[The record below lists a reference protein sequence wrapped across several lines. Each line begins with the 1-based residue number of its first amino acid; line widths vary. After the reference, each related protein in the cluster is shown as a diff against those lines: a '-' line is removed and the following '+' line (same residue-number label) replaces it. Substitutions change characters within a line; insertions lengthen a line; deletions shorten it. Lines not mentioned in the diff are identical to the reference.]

1 MADEDDD
8 AGAPEAVLGRLTG
21 PELLEGIEVLLL
33 GGAPALTRV
42 EVAER
47 AEVPIDV
54 AERLWHSLG
63 FPRADDDEV
72 VFTEADLRALEQTMR
87 LIDAGILDE
96 DSQAAMVRTW
106 GRSFARLAEWQ
117 TSLLASLAVAADDP
131 RRSWRSSRS
140 T

>member
-21 PELLEGIEVLLL
+21 PEILEGIEVQLL
-33 GGAPALTRV
+33 GSAPSLTRV

-63 FPRADDDEV
+63 FPRAGRRRGGV
-72 VFTEADLRALEQTMR
+72 RGGRRPGSEATRC
-87 LIDAGILDE
+87 G
-96 DSQAAMVRTW
+96 
-106 GRSFARLAEWQ
+106 
-117 TSLLASLAVAADDP
+117 
-131 RRSWRSSRS
+131 
-140 T
+140 